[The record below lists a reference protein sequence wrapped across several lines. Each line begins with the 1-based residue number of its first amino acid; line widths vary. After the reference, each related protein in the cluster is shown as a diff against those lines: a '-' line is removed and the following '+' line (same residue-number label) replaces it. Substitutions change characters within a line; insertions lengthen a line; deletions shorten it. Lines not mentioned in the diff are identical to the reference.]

1 MAARKRTLRRKIG
14 IAAAIV
20 FVGVPVVLLLLYR
33 FVPPPGTPLM
43 LIRMA
48 EGYGVNKRWVPF
60 SQISPHLAFSV
71 ISSEDNLFCEHHGF
85 DFGSMSEA
93 FEDMAAGGRS
103 RGASTIS
110 QQTAKN
116 LFLWPDHSWLRKG
129 IEAYLTVLMEALW
142 SKQRILE
149 VYLNVIEW
157 GPGLYGAQ
165 AAAHDFFGKSANALT
180 AHEAALMA
188 AALPD
193 PLYFSPKHP
202 TAYLNERARII
213 EHRIGQLG
221 PLLDCARR

>member
-1 MAARKRTLRRKIG
+1 VAARKRTLRKKIG
-14 IAAAIV
+14 AAAAIV
-20 FVGVPVVLLLLYR
+20 FVGVPVALLLVYR

-48 EGYGVNKRWVPF
+48 EGYGVNKRWTPF

-71 ISSEDNLFCEHHGF
+71 ISSEDNFFCEHHGF

-93 FEDMAAGGRS
+93 LEGMAEGGRS

-129 IEAYLTVLMEALW
+129 LEAYLTVLMEALW

-157 GPGLYGAQ
+157 GPGIYGAD
-165 AAAHDFFGKSANALT
+165 AAARDFFGTSAKALT
-180 AHEAALMA
+180 GREAALMA

-193 PLYFSPKHP
+193 PLYFSPKRP
-202 TAYLNERARII
+202 TPYLDERARII
-213 EHRIGQLG
+213 ERRIGQLG